1 MAWLFARLR
10 SGNEAVELL
19 ALGNKKLIKVSLRHV
34 IIHIDFFGQSTK
46 INELPVVLVLLQK

>member
-46 INELPVVLVLLQK
+46 INELPVVLLLQK